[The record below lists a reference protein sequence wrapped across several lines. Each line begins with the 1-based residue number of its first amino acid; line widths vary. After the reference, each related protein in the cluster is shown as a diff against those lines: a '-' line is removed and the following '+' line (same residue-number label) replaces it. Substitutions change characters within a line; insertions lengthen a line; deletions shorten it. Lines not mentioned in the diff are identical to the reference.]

1 MNINKMLLYIAAFA
15 ISFNTFAFE
24 PHLKPKIDAYNN
36 QVPSVI
42 EVALNQENVQDTL
55 LAKNVV
61 ASQTISQSSTDNSSE
76 LLNAISVYLIIIA
89 VYSLYWLKFSSK
101 NIKN

>member
-1 MNINKMLLYIAAFA
+1 MNINKILFFIAALA
-15 ISFNTFAFE
+15 ISFNTFALE
-24 PHLKPKIDAYNN
+24 HHLKPKIDAYN

-42 EVALNQENVQDTL
+42 EIALNQDNLHDTL

-61 ASQTISQSSTDNSSE
+61 ASQTISQSSTDNPSE
-76 LLNAISVYLIIIA
+76 FLTAISVYLIIIT

-101 NIKN
+101 NIRD